1 MEFIIGYMLGLTT
14 LYYTPYIFNKSTI
27 KQNIED
33 LMINVLDIY
42 KKEIDEDK
50 HTSMNTINNYIL
62 ELNTDI
68 QIISSNLE
76 ELKLDINK
84 GNTIKREKT
93 ASL

>member
-1 MEFIIGYMLGLTT
+1 
-14 LYYTPYIFNKSTI
+14 
-27 KQNIED
+27 
-33 LMINVLDIY
+33 MINVLDIY
-42 KKEIDEDK
+42 KKEIDEDR
-50 HTSMNTINNYIL
+50 HTSMNIINNYIL
-62 ELNTDI
+62 ELKTDI